1 MTDTL
6 RSINLTHPKLPNVT
20 FRIGVYTPDT
30 IGSSKKDPAEQRPVI
45 EIHVR
50 NANGV
55 TEVAGALLLEQFE
68 DVAREIIKIGNR
80 VVVKPDGKAVS

>member
-1 MTDTL
+1 MTETL

-30 IGSSKKDPAEQRPVI
+30 IGRSEKDVGEQRPVI

-50 NANGV
+50 NAVGV
-55 TEVAGALLLEQFE
+55 TEVAGALFLDQFE
-68 DVAREIIKIGNR
+68 DLSREIIKIGNR
-80 VVVKPDGKAVS
+80 VVPKTAES